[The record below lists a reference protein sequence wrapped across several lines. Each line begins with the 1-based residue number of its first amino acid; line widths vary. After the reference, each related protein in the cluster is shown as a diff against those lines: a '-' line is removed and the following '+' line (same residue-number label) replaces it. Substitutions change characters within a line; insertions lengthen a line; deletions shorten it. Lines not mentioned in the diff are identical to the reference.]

1 MHFNHKILTVVL
13 AGSIFCSTAVTA
25 APDLTAPI
33 ELKTMGSFAFG
44 GTVDTLEDGTTFHGD
59 HGYAQYYI
67 AARSRHLPIV
77 MWHGI
82 GQSGKTYES
91 TPDGREGFQ
100 ALLPRED
107 WSVYI
112 VDQPRRGRAGYTN
125 NKKSTSEIPT
135 VLNESQ
141 VWEAFRNGPWIPGGK
156 AGIFNNS
163 QFPLSPK
170 AVEQFFRQQTPD
182 TAEEPMTAEYRQF
195 IGRTGAALFDSIGD
209 GILITH
215 SNSGQYG
222 WEIAMEA
229 QGKVKAIIAF
239 EPGACAFPATNP
251 PQDFYIAQN
260 LVAKALAPRL
270 VSQGR
275 WNRLLKTPILIIYG
289 DNIAEKPDAQSFNA
303 EVWRVSYERAK
314 QFVAAIN
321 QAGGDAQ
328 IIHLPD
334 LGFTGNT
341 HAAFADKNNLKIL
354 DLVSDWLKYKGLDG
368 YDLPHQGPKLP
379 KPQEYTL
386 PNNF

>member
-1 MHFNHKILTVVL
+1 MHLKRYL
-13 AGSIFCSTAVTA
+13 AAAVTA
-25 APDLTAPI
+25 ALITSAAPALAAPDLSAPI

-44 GTVDTLEDGTTFHGD
+44 GTVDNLPDGTTFHGD
-59 HGYAQYYI
+59 HGYAQYYV
-67 AARSRHLPIV
+67 AAHSRHLPIV

-125 NKKSTSEIPT
+125 AGKTASEIPT
-135 VLNESQ
+135 VLSEAA
-141 VWEAFRNGPWIPGGK
+141 VWEAFRNGPWTAGK
-156 AGIFNNS
+156 KAELFENS
-163 QFPLSPK
+163 QFPLSPA
-170 AVEQFFRQQTPD
+170 AVEQFFRQQAPD

-222 WEIAMEA
+222 WEIAMESH
-229 QGKVKAIIAF
+229 GKVKAVIAF
-239 EPGACAFPATNP
+239 EPGACAFPENNP
-251 PQDFYIAQN
+251 PEDFEIAQD

-270 VSQGR
+270 VSAER
-275 WNRLLKTPILIIYG
+275 WERLLKLPILIIYG
-289 DNIAEKPDAQSFNA
+289 DNIADKPNAESFNA
-303 EVWRVSYERAK
+303 EVWRVSYKRAQ
-314 QFVAAIN
+314 QFAKAIN
-321 QAGGDAQ
+321 EAGGDAQ
-328 IIHLPD
+328 VLHLPD
-334 LGFTGNT
+334 LNIHGNT
-341 HAAFADKNNLKIL
+341 HAAFADKNNLQIL
-354 DLVSDWLKYKGLDG
+354 DIVTDWLHFKGLDG
-368 YDLPHQGPKLP
+368 YEGAHQGPVLP
-379 KPQEYTL
+379 QPADYTL